1 RDAADRGFSVTL
13 AEDACSSWSEEM
25 ENAAIRAMNEIYT
38 KVLSTEEIVSLV
50 RAEIAMPAAM

>member
-1 RDAADRGFSVTL
+1 VTL

-25 ENAAIRAMNEIYT
+25 ENAAIRAMSEIYA

-50 RAEIAMPAAM
+50 KAEMAVPATV